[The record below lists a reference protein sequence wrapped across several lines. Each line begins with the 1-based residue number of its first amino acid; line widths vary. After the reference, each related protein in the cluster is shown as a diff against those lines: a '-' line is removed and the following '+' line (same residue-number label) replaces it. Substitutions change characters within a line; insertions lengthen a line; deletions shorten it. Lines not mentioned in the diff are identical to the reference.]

1 MRETQGPATPALGG
15 ERHVKYSTTN
25 PFYLSTGIV
34 AGKSLGNSERL
45 CRSLWLIQP
54 PRKGWPASIIG
65 IITRQAAQ
73 VELRKVDP
81 LRDRRRSRHFE
92 QCFQCRA
99 TFASWCHIQHAIH
112 RHSPEHVFL
121 LSRYPNRFAAAFQWT
136 IDHVSP
142 PPSLPRACAELW
154 RPACRSDHRGSLS
167 PHRLA
172 RTAPVRTLRP
182 LSAVGPFHGSDSP
195 GVRELG

>member
-1 MRETQGPATPALGG
+1 MRETQGPATPPLGG

-99 TFASWCHIQHAIH
+99 TFVDSFSPTDPWSPRISLTSDCVCH
-112 RHSPEHVFL
+112 S
-121 LSRYPNRFAAAFQWT
+121 
-136 IDHVSP
+136 
-142 PPSLPRACAELW
+142 C
-154 RPACRSDHRGSLS
+154 CRSR
-167 PHRLA
+167 RA
-172 RTAPVRTLRP
+172 RTAQ
-182 LSAVGPFHGSDSP
+182 SC
-195 GVRELG
+195 